1 MLTLAGG
8 DSPAARQLRLV
19 FVRHGLRKWR
29 ATRRCTAAVTEL
41 LLSRGAAAAHERAH
55 HAHAHPNPSLFSC
68 SSAADLYKRFD
79 ELLEASPLTPSPGD
93 TILGTVAALDRR
105 GALVDLGAKSP
116 ALCATSELALSR
128 VERPEDVVR
137 PGDAREFV
145 VVREDNRTGEL
156 HLSIRKAEEALLW
169 RRLRQMYEEAALVD
183 GYVTSFNAS
192 GLMVE
197 VQGQKGFV
205 PGSHVPNSVQPADLV
220 GQTLTLKL
228 LEVDEERQ
236 RLVLSNRRRP
246 SASGRAFRVGDV
258 VLGTVSAVQVY
269 GAFIDLGS
277 GVNGLLHVSQISHDH
292 VASIDKVLAA
302 GDKVKVLVLTHDR
315 ERGRISLSTKKLE
328 PTPGDM
334 LRNPGLVFERA
345 DETAAAFRAAMA
357 AAESAAREGEGGA
370 VAAE

>member
-1 MLTLAGG
+1 MAPQCAAGG
-8 DSPAARQLRLV
+8 
-19 FVRHGLRKWR
+19 
-29 ATRRCTAAVTEL
+29 
-41 LLSRGAAAAHERAH
+41 RAH
-55 HAHAHPNPSLFSC
+55 HAHAHPDPSLFSC